1 MLVCALK
8 ICLSIFA
15 LQEVM
20 FTGMTVTFP
29 PWLSRRRKWLVSGVV
44 LVTAMLAW
52 ARWWPLDPLFAAPS
66 STVLLDKDGRLL
78 CATVAIDG
86 QWRFPPPDSLPYRFV
101 SCLIQ
106 FEDRHFRD
114 HCGVHLPSMARA
126 LRQNTRA
133 GHVVSGGSTISMQVA
148 RLSLGK
154 KDRSVKHKAQEVVL
168 ALRMEMQYDKDEI
181 LNFFAANA
189 PFGGNVVGLDAA
201 AWRWFARPAHQLGW
215 AECATLAVLPNAPS
229 TIYPGKGHAALKR
242 KRDRLLDR
250 LWEIG
255 ILDSLG
261 CALAKE
267 EPLPDKAQPLPQT
280 APHLLST
287 LATNGLAGTIVHT
300 TIDAHL
306 QQKATNAVGHY
317 ASALEANE
325 LHNAALLIMDVRT
338 GNVLAYVGNNPSAG
352 RSHAGSVDI
361 IQKPRSTGSLLKPFL
376 YADMLQSGELLPH
389 TLVADIP
396 THYSGF
402 VPRNSDGQ
410 FNGAV
415 PASRALA
422 RSLNVP
428 AVRALRAHGVA
439 RTLRTL
445 QAMGLGSLNKG
456 ADHYGLSLMVG
467 GGECSMWELAG
478 AYSSMVR
485 ILSSYGRTSTGRTL
499 GTVHP
504 PIVVDPT
511 NARDADHSKEDQLPL
526 SASSIHFTLEALRTV
541 NRPDAQ
547 TGWQYF
553 NGGQPISWKT
563 GTSFGHRDAWAIG
576 VTDRW
581 CVAVW
586 TGNASGEGRPGNTG
600 TLAAA
605 PLMFEMFS
613 LLPASA
619 ALAPPFDDMVRVP
632 TCTRSG
638 HRAGPACE
646 PVDSTWIPAV
656 GMRTSLC
663 PYHQWL
669 TLDPTGRFR
678 TTPQSGT
685 QQVSWFVLPPA
696 MEHYTAPLDP
706 LYLPLPLWN
715 DRTDGAYGDASFALI
730 YPSAGSR
737 LLIPLELDGSPGN
750 VVFEAT
756 HRYQTA
762 VLYWHLDGTYM
773 GLTAGDHRMAMSPAE
788 GEHGITLTDASGA
801 IVEILFT
808 IVSGNRG
815 KTQ

>member
-1 MLVCALK
+1 
-8 ICLSIFA
+8 
-15 LQEVM
+15 
-20 FTGMTVTFP
+20 MTVTFP
-29 PWLSRRRKWLVSGVV
+29 AWLSGRRKWLIGCAV
-44 LVTAMLAW
+44 LVLATFVW
-52 ARWWPLDPLFAAPS
+52 ARWWPLGPLFTAPC

-78 CATVAIDG
+78 CASVASDG
-86 QWRFPPPDSLPYRFV
+86 QWRFPSPDSLPPRFV
-101 SCLIQ
+101 TCLIQ
-106 FEDRHFRD
+106 FEDRHFRE
-114 HCGVHLPSMARA
+114 HHGVHLPSMFRA

-154 KDRSVKHKAQEVVL
+154 KDRSLKHKAQEVLL
-168 ALRMEMQYDKDEI
+168 AIRLELRYEKDEI
-181 LNFFAANA
+181 LNLFAANA
-189 PFGGNVVGLDAA
+189 PFGGNVVGIDAA

-215 AECATLAVLPNAPS
+215 AECATLAVLPNAPAS
-229 TIYPGKGHAALKR
+229 IYPGKGHVALKR

-255 ILDSLG
+255 VLDSLG

-267 EPLPDKAQPLPQT
+267 EPLPEKAQPLPQT
-280 APHLLST
+280 APHLMST
-287 LATNGLAGTIVHT
+287 LATRGLAGTIVHT

-306 QQKATNAVGHY
+306 QQKATNAVAHY

-325 LHNAALLIMDVRT
+325 LHNAALLVMDVRT
-338 GNVLAYVGNNPSAG
+338 GSVVAYVGNSPSAG

-361 IQKPRSTGSLLKPFL
+361 IQRPRSTGSLLKPFL

-445 QAMGLGSLNKG
+445 RAMGLKSLNKG

-478 AYSSMVR
+478 AYASMAR
-485 ILSSYGRTSTGRTL
+485 TLSSYGRSFDGQQN
-499 GTVHP
+499 GTVYP
-504 PIVVDPT
+504 PHVVETAPMEERGHSEEPEPT
-511 NARDADHSKEDQLPL
+511 L
-526 SASSIHFTLEALRTV
+526 SASSIHFTLEALRSV
-541 NRPDAQ
+541 SRPDAQ
-547 TGWQYF
+547 AGWQYF

-563 GTSFGHRDAWAIG
+563 GTSYGHRDAWAIG

-605 PLMFEMFS
+605 PLMFEMFG
-613 LLPASA
+613 LLTASD
-619 ALAPPFDDMVRVP
+619 LMDPPFDDMVRVP
-632 TCTRSG
+632 ICMRSG

-646 PVDSTWIPAV
+646 PVDSSWIPAV

-678 TTPQSGT
+678 TSPSSTT

-706 LYLPLPLWN
+706 LYLALPPWDN
-715 DRTDGAYGDASFALI
+715 GAGGAFGDASFTLI
-730 YPSAGSR
+730 YPGRGSR
-737 LLIPLELDGSPGN
+737 LLIPLEMDGSPGN

-773 GLTAGDHRMAMSPAE
+773 GMTVGDHRMAMSPLE
-788 GEHGITLTDASGA
+788 GDHAITLTDASGA
-801 IVEILFT
+801 IVETLFT
-808 IVSGNRG
+808 VVSSNRG
-815 KTQ
+815 RTQ